1 MEQKRLET
9 KVGLF
14 VFIGLALLALLV
26 IQFSK
31 GTSLF
36 RGTYELRLHASNVG
50 GLQPRAKVLLAGVP
64 VGSVS
69 DIQLADDTK
78 SVTIIL
84 KIYKENKIYHDARF
98 IIEQSGF
105 LGDQYVSVITVSN
118 LAPALTNGA
127 VVDCQEPFNLQEV
140 ARSAA
145 GFIQRIDE
153 TAQKVDASITDLRRV
168 VLNVNTL
175 TNFTVAVNNLRV
187 VSEQAMGTMNDI
199 NDIIA
204 TNGSQVGLAVSNVLF
219 FSQELT
225 RMADTADH
233 LLATNTP
240 EITASVNNIRSSTD
254 ALKKIMDDL
263 QAGRGLAGTVLQN
276 QQLATN
282 VQDIANNLS
291 IATSNLNRLGLWHF
305 LFHREPLHTNAPTAP
320 LLSPRQSTQ
329 PP

>member
-14 VFIGLALLALLV
+14 VFIGLALLAVLL

-36 RGTYELRLHASNVG
+36 HGTYELRLHAVNVG
-50 GLQPRAKVLLAGVP
+50 GLQPRAKVLLAGVQ

-69 DIQLADDTK
+69 DIKLADDTK
-78 SVTIIL
+78 SVTILL
-84 KIYKENKIYHDARF
+84 KIYKNFKIYGDSRF

-105 LGDQYVSVITVSN
+105 LGDQYVAIVPTDN
-118 LAPALTNGA
+118 QGPYLTNNA
-127 VVDCQEPFNLQEV
+127 PVNCEPPFNLQEV

-145 GFIQRIDE
+145 GFVQRIDE
-153 TAQKVDASITDLRRV
+153 TAGKLDASVTDLRRV
-168 VLNVNTL
+168 VLNENTL
-175 TNFTVAVNNLRV
+175 TNFSVAVNNMRTV
-187 VSEQAMGTMNDI
+187 TEQAMGTMGDI
-199 NDIIA
+199 NALIA

-225 RMADTADH
+225 RMADAADR
-233 LLATNTP
+233 LLATNSP
-240 EITASVNNIRSSTD
+240 EITASVDNIKSSTD

-263 QAGRGLAGTVLQN
+263 QSGRGLAGTVLQN

-282 VQDIANNLS
+282 VQDVAYNLS
-291 IATSNLNRLGLWHF
+291 IASSNLNRLGLWHF
-305 LFHREPLHTNAPTAP
+305 LFHKEPLRTNAP
-320 LLSPRQSTQ
+320 PRSIK
-329 PP
+329 